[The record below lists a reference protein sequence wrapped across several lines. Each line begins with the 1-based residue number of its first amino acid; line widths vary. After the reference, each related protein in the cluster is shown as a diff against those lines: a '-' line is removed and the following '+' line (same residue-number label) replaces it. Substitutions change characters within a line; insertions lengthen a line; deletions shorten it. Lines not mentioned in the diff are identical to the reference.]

1 MRCQIMYRK
10 NAFTMQYLYNFWK
23 LEFIL
28 CLLQEAKKALLMEL
42 KFPFQFNK
50 WAWNSTLKLGLK

>member
-1 MRCQIMYRK
+1 MYRK